1 MPYLAVT
8 VTQDG
13 EQLFFEYVY
22 VPESEQFV
30 MIDNALHKAKQKNLE
45 IEAGSKEEAIIKC
58 MRRDGVST
66 WYSNDDWT
74 DYGEE
79 AYRVTE
85 L

>member
-1 MPYLAVT
+1 MRY
-8 VTQDG
+8 
-13 EQLFFEYVY
+13 
-22 VPESEQFV
+22 
-30 MIDNALHKAKQKNLE
+30 E
-45 IEAGSKEEAIIKC
+45 ILITKLISTKVEVEADSKEEAIIRC

-66 WYSNDDWT
+66 WYSNDDWD